1 MQLTE
6 SHTDA
11 ISVPWMSLSAL
22 LHHSHGTRDLAL
34 QEREIHLQRRLVAGM
49 SMELPTDR
57 AAPSGTPDRQTP
69 PSPHCGESHQ
79 MLPALDERSWLRPRR
94 ADETQSLGTAGA
106 QSCQAQCVCVG
117 GGGIAE
123 PGLGDMLKAQGWQG
137 LIRQAWTP
145 KRAATCP
152 SRTGNGHPGFSR
164 AQI

>member
-1 MQLTE
+1 
-6 SHTDA
+6 
-11 ISVPWMSLSAL
+11 MSPGCLFQPFSTTPMA
-22 LHHSHGTRDLAL
+22 
-34 QEREIHLQRRLVAGM
+34 QETWLCRKGKSIFRGACLVAGI

-117 GGGIAE
+117 GGIAE
-123 PGLGDMLKAQGWQG
+123 PGLGDMLEAQGWQG

-145 KRAATCP
+145 KRAATCLIFFRVLI
-152 SRTGNGHPGFSR
+152 STQLQNNF
-164 AQI
+164 I